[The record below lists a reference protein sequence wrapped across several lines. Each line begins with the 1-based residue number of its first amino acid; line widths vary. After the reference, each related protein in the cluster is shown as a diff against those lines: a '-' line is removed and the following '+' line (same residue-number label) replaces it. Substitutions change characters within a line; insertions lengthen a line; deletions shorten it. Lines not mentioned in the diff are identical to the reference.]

1 LLGFDV
7 VVIGSRLADMRVA
20 VAAKDNGASITVI
33 TKAHLVRSYS
43 NASQGVINSA
53 LTDRNDNWTKS
64 WFWHN

>member
-1 LLGFDV
+1 LGFDV

-53 LTDRNDNWTKS
+53 L
-64 WFWHN
+64 